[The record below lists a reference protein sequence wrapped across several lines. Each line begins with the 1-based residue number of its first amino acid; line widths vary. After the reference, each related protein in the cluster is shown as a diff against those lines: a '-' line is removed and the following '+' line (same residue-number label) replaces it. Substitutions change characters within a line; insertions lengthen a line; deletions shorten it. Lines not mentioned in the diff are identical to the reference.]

1 MSLSPEA
8 PALDLHTLSPEEVTD
23 VHDRSDD
30 LSAPADLFVGPLMV
44 PFPRI
49 PEKAWT
55 HAERASAAPLLAAS
69 ITHIDARAGI
79 DPQLLRDR
87 EVVALMW
94 LPRPEYARERHCID
108 DLTEP
113 GSWPHLGCLHRA
125 IGHNADEV
133 PITTQSRKHR
143 LRISHTEELVR
154 ELQPAGDGLIHAVKL
169 W

>member
-49 PEKAWT
+49 PEKDWT

-94 LPRPEYARERHCID
+94 LPRPEYARELNR
-108 DLTEP
+108 T
-113 GSWPHLGCLHRA
+113 G
-125 IGHNADEV
+125 
-133 PITTQSRKHR
+133 Q
-143 LRISHTEELVR
+143 VR
-154 ELQPAGDGLIHAVKL
+154 VSIRPSAIHANRSCNVQSD
-169 W
+169 